1 MMRRTR
7 NKVDGLFIENGVWC
21 DETDDHSGMK
31 VFAMNHFQNL
41 FSGHEE
47 EDIQFLIP

>member
-7 NKVDGLFIENGVWC
+7 NKVDALFNENGVWC
-21 DETDDHSGMK
+21 DDHTGMK
-31 VFAMNHFQNL
+31 VIAMNHFQNL

-47 EDIQFLIP
+47 EDI